1 MSDGVKKSRVAS
13 PHVLKV
19 KIARRRRLR
28 IENSNKKRGMVEVNS
43 SKMSHRGKREKVI
56 PILVEQ
62 HAVKSLEK
70 TRMLTSEQ
78 HQKARNPPTGPQ
90 NPSSASGDHS

>member
-13 PHVLKV
+13 LHVLKV
-19 KIARRRRLR
+19 KIARR
-28 IENSNKKRGMVEVNS
+28 NKKRGMVEVNS

-70 TRMLTSEQ
+70 TKTLTSEQ